1 MSTPTQYWYV
11 LEHHFAN
18 YEWQCAGNGYEEV
31 SNDAGLL
38 MDGIRWFE
46 RNTTPKPTQ
55 AELDALWAST
65 YEAKCLGEPTK
76 LKAKALIS
84 KTDWAVLSDVGLAN
98 QSAFVAYRAEL
109 RALIT
114 NPVAEP
120 TWPVEPE
127 PIWS

>member
-1 MSTPTQYWYV
+1 MNIIFFDIAIKRFSDFPGYRGNPPTDSTEYATVDWIGEWTQQPTWEQV
-11 LEHHFAN
+11 QEKI
-18 YEWQCAGNGYEEV
+18 EIVKTE
-31 SNDAGLL
+31 
-38 MDGIRWFE
+38 
-46 RNTTPKPTQ
+46 Q
-55 AELDALWAST
+55 AKD
-65 YEAKCLGEPTK
+65 EAKK
-76 LKAKALIS
+76 RIAA
-84 KTDWAVLSDVGLAN
+84 TDWAVLSDVGLAN

>member
-1 MSTPTQYWYV
+1 MAKIDQAMFNLPGFPGYRG
-11 LEHHFAN
+11 EPPAN
-18 YEWQCAGNGYEEV
+18 EAEFNALFGEDNPWAN
-31 SNDAGLL
+31 
-38 MDGIRWFE
+38 
-46 RNTTPKPTQ
+46 KPTWAQ
-55 AELDALWAST
+55 VQTELQNVLAADNKV
-65 YEAKCLGEPTK
+65 EAKKRIAT
-76 LKAKALIS
+76 
-84 KTDWAVLSDVGLAN
+84 TDWAVLSDVGLAN